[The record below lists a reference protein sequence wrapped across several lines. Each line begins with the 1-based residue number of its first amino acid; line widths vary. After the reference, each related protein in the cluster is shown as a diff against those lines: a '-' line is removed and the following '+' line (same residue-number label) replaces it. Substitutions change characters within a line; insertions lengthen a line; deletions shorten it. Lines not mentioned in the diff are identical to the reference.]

1 MEYYYGNEVS
11 GAEASITGFSLL
23 CFFSRQLLRR
33 FSEDGL
39 ANSAAN
45 TAVAAGSMG
54 VDPTLG
60 KTTRIFPNA
69 QVTSNKMVQT
79 KRKTYTSDLFY
90 LAFLLV

>member
-1 MEYYYGNEVS
+1 MS
-11 GAEASITGFSLL
+11 GAEPSITVFLFSVS
-23 CFFSRQLLRR
+23 FSRQLLRC

-60 KTTRIFPNA
+60 TRMFPNA
-69 QVTSNKMVQT
+69 QVT
-79 KRKTYTSDLFY
+79 
-90 LAFLLV
+90 